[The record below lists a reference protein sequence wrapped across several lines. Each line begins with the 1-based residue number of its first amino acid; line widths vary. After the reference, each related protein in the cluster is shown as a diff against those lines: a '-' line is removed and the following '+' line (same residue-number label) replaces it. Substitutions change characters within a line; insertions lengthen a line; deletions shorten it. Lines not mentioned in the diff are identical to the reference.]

1 MSSSQQNKTPAQRHQ
16 ELSTQLQHHS
26 ILYYS
31 YAQPEITDAQY
42 DALFQELLELEQ
54 QHPELVT
61 PQSPSQRVG
70 TEPQDKFTSVE
81 HLAPMYSLDNAFNSA
96 QLEDFERR
104 TSTAEPG
111 SGAYLCELKM
121 DGVAVALT
129 YENGRLTRGATRG
142 NGTRGEDI
150 TRNIRTISAI
160 PLQLEHDFPEVLEV
174 RGEVYMELDTFHTY
188 NAQREEEGLAPFAN
202 PRNAAAGSLRQ
213 LDPRE
218 TAKRPL
224 NIFCYGAEIV
234 QGSTPATQ
242 QDLLHNLQHW
252 GLRINAEHLYLKEDI
267 REVIQLCS
275 ELDAQRDQL
284 PYEIDGVVIKINS
297 LAAQQNLGTTSRAPR
312 WAIAYKFAARQA
324 ETTLEE
330 VRFQVGRTGA
340 ITPVA
345 KLHPVQLGGVT
356 ISRAS
361 LHNWDEIARL
371 DIRIG
376 DHVVVERAGDVIPD
390 VVDVLTEQRTGTEQT
405 IPMPNRC
412 PVCDAP
418 VEKLPD
424 EVVPRCQGLECQAQ
438 LVGRIKY
445 FVSRQAMDI
454 DGVGEKLIIQLVDAG
469 MITSIADLYALKESE
484 LLELERMGEKKAH
497 NVLSAIEESKERPL
511 HQLITG
517 LGIRHVGEHAAKIL
531 AREFGSLAT
540 LQQADT
546 ETLEE
551 IHEIGPQIAASVV
564 HFFASS
570 TNRDV
575 LNQLQE
581 RGVRPLN
588 PVSRTP
594 EGVFAGKNVVIT
606 GSLEGMS
613 RAQAKEIVESQGGRV
628 SSSVSKNTDFVVVGA
643 NPGSKQKKADALEIT
658 QLDET
663 QFRSRVAQTDEE

>member
-1 MSSSQQNKTPAQRHQ
+1 MSSSQNKAPAERHRD
-16 ELSTQLQHHS
+16 LCNQLQHHS
-26 ILYYS
+26 IMYYS
-31 YAQPEITDAQY
+31 YAQPEITDSQY
-42 DALFQELLELEQ
+42 DALFQELLELEE
-54 QHPELVT
+54 QHPELVS

-70 TEPQDKFTSVE
+70 AEPLENFTSVE
-81 HLAPMYSLDNAFNSA
+81 HLVPMYSLDNAFRPE
-96 QLEDFERR
+96 QLKDFERR
-104 TSTAEPG
+104 VRSVEPESTE
-111 SGAYLCELKM
+111 YMCELKM

-129 YENGRLTRGATRG
+129 YEHGQLVRGATRG
-142 NGTRGEDI
+142 NGARGEDI
-150 TRNIRTISAI
+150 TSNIRTIQAI
-160 PLQLEHDFPEVLEV
+160 PLQLQHDFPAVVEV
-174 RGEVYMELDTFHTY
+174 RGEVYMELDAFHAY
-188 NAQREEEGLAPFAN
+188 NTIREEDGLAPFAN

-218 TAKRPL
+218 TARRPL

-234 QGSTPATQ
+234 QGTTPATQ
-242 QDLLHNLQHW
+242 KELLHNLQHW
-252 GLRINAEHLYLKEDI
+252 GLRINREHLYLKREI
-267 REVIQLCS
+267 QEVIQLCG
-275 ELDAQRDQL
+275 ELDTQRDQL
-284 PYEIDGVVIKINS
+284 PYEIDGVVIKVNS

-324 ETTLEE
+324 QTTLDE

-345 KLHPVQLGGVT
+345 KLHPVQLSGVT

-390 VVDVLTEQRTGTEQT
+390 VVQVLTEKRTGTEQY
-405 IPMPNRC
+405 IPMPDRC

-424 EVVPRCQGLECQAQ
+424 EVVPRCQGLECPAQ
-438 LVGRIKY
+438 LVGRIKH

-454 DGVGEKLIIQLVDAG
+454 DGVGEKLIIQLVDAE
-469 MITSIADLYALKESE
+469 MVANIADLYALEESE
-484 LLELERMGEKKAH
+484 LLKLERMGEKKAH

-511 HQLITG
+511 HQLLTG

-531 AREFGSLAT
+531 AREFASLAA
-540 LQQADT
+540 LQHADT

-564 HFFASS
+564 HFFTSS
-570 TNRDV
+570 VNREV
-575 LNQLQE
+575 LAQLQE
-581 RGVRPLN
+581 RGVRPQN
-588 PVSRTP
+588 PAPRTR
-594 EGVFAGKNVVIT
+594 EGAFAGKNVVIT

-613 RAQAKEIVESQGGRV
+613 RAEAKKLVEDNGGRV
-628 SSSVSKNTDFVVVGA
+628 SSSVSKKTDFVVVGA
-643 NPGSKQKKADALEIT
+643 SPGSKQEKAEALGIT
-658 QLDET
+658 QLDK
-663 QFRSRVAQTDEE
+663 AQLLARIGQGEED

>member
-1 MSSSQQNKTPAQRHQ
+1 MSSSQNKTPAQRHR
-16 ELSTQLQHHS
+16 ELCTQLQHHN

-31 YAQPEITDAQY
+31 YAQPEITDAEY
-42 DALFQELLELEQ
+42 DALFQELLDLERR
-54 QHPELVT
+54 HPELIS

-70 TEPQDKFTSVE
+70 AEPLDKFTSVE
-81 HLAPMYSLDNAFNSA
+81 HLVPMYSLDNAFNSI

-104 TSTAEPG
+104 INTAEPG
-111 SGAYLCELKM
+111 SGEYLCELKM

-129 YENGRLTRGATRG
+129 YENGKLTRGATRG
-142 NGTRGEDI
+142 NGSRGEDI
-150 TRNIRTISAI
+150 TSNIRTIQAI
-160 PLQLEHDFPEVLEV
+160 PLQLEHDFPELLEV
-174 RGEVYMELDTFHTY
+174 RGEVYMELDTFHAY
-188 NAQREEEGLAPFAN
+188 NTQREKDGLAPFAN

-234 QGSTPATQ
+234 RGSSPATQ
-242 QDLLHNLQHW
+242 KDLLQNLHHW
-252 GLRINAEHLYLKEDI
+252 GLRINAEHLYLKKDI
-267 REVIQLCS
+267 QDVIQLCN
-275 ELDAQRDQL
+275 ELNAQRDQL
-284 PYEIDGVVIKINS
+284 PYEIDGVVIKVNS

-324 ETTLEE
+324 ETILEK
-330 VRFQVGRTGA
+330 VLFQVGRTGA

-345 KLHPVQLGGVT
+345 KLHPVQVGGVT
-356 ISRAS
+356 ISSAS

-371 DIRIG
+371 DIRTG

-390 VVDVLTEQRTGTEQT
+390 VVQVLKEQRTGTEEP
-405 IPMPNRC
+405 IPMPKRC
-412 PVCDAP
+412 PVCDSP
-418 VEKLPD
+418 VKKLPD
-424 EVVPRCQGLECQAQ
+424 EVVPRCQGLGCQAQ

-454 DGVGEKLIIQLVDAG
+454 DGVGEKLITQLVDAD
-469 MITSIADLYALKESE
+469 MITNIADLYALKQNE
-484 LLELERMGEKKAH
+484 LLKLERMGDKKAH

-531 AREFGSLAT
+531 AREFGSLAA

-564 HFFASS
+564 HFFANP

-575 LNQLQE
+575 LTQLQE
-581 RGVRPLN
+581 RGVQPQDPASGMR
-588 PVSRTP
+588 
-594 EGVFAGKNVVIT
+594 EGAFAGKNVVIT
-606 GSLEGMS
+606 GSLEEMS
-613 RAQAKEIVESQGGRV
+613 RAQAKEVVENQGGRV
-628 SSSVSKNTDFVVVGA
+628 SSSVSKNTDYVVVGA
-643 NPGSKQKKADALEIT
+643 NPGSKQEKAEALGIT
-658 QLDET
+658 QLDEA
-663 QFRSRVAQTDEE
+663 QFLAWIE